1 MVPNLDEVL
10 PSSAE
15 IQNNMLTNAICETG
29 QLRDK
34 IRQEIKTHARLA
46 SDVGQLSDS
55 ADLYA
60 AGMTSHATVML
71 MLALENQFGLEFP
84 DSMLS
89 RGVFESIDAI
99 AAAITSLHP
108 PESV

>member
-1 MVPNLDEVL
+1 MMAKLDEALL
-10 PSSAE
+10 PSAE
-15 IQNNMLTNAICETG
+15 IRNNMLTNVRCETG

-34 IRQEIKTHARLA
+34 IRQEIKTHARLEL
-46 SDVGQLSDS
+46 DVGQLSDS
-55 ADLYA
+55 ADLYE

-71 MLALENQFGLEFP
+71 MLALENQFELEFP

-99 AAAITSLHP
+99 AVAITSLQS
-108 PESV
+108 PESL

>member
-1 MVPNLDEVL
+1 MMPKLEEALL
-10 PSSAE
+10 PSAE
-15 IQNNMLTNAICETG
+15 IQNNMLTNARCETG

-46 SDVGQLSDS
+46 LDVGQLSDS
-55 ADLYA
+55 ADLYE

-71 MLALENQFGLEFP
+71 MLALENEFGLEFP

-99 AAAITSLHP
+99 AVAITSLQP
-108 PESV
+108 PESL

>member
-1 MVPNLDEVL
+1 MVPHLDKAL
-10 PSSAE
+10 LSSGE
-15 IQNNMLTNAICETG
+15 IQNNMLTNASCATG

-46 SDVGQLSDS
+46 LDVGQLSDS
-55 ADLYA
+55 ADLYE

-99 AAAITSLHP
+99 AVAITSLQV
-108 PESV
+108 PESL